1 MKFFNIKDLAKSWSI
16 WSASAVAIVPM
27 VDMSTGL
34 FSFIPEQYKPL
45 AVTALGLLTIVL
57 RAIKQVNTVF
67 HKDTPAI
74 NAISEIVDASE
85 EVKNEAKAKVEKFS
99 KDAEHVVSVAKK
111 AGDVVKVAKETKS
124 LAETVKA
131 AHSIIG

>member
-1 MKFFNIKDLAKSWSI
+1 MKFFNVKDLAKSWSI
-16 WSASAVAIVPM
+16 WSASAVAITPV

-67 HKDTPAI
+67 HKDIPAI
-74 NAISEIVDASE
+74 NEIVDASE
-85 EVKNEAKAKVEKFS
+85 DAKKDAKAKVEKFA
-99 KDAEHVVSVAKK
+99 KDAEVA
-111 AGDVVKVAKETKS
+111 VKVAKQAKDVAKIAKESKS
-124 LAETVKA
+124 LAETIKA
-131 AHSIIG
+131 ARNIIG